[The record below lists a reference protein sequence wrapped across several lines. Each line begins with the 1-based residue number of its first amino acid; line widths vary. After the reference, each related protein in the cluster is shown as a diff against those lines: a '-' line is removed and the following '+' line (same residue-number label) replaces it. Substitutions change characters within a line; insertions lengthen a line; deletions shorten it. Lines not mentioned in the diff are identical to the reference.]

1 LEKERKNRMPKEARY
16 PIFLLGL
23 LTLIVGG
30 FASQALGAPTNI
42 DLLVGAVGFALLL
55 LSVGI
60 R

>member
-1 LEKERKNRMPKEARY
+1 LERERRSRMPKAARY

-30 FASQALGAPTNI
+30 FASQALGAPTSV
-42 DLLVGAVGFALLL
+42 DLVVGAAGFSLLLV
-55 LSVGI
+55 SVGI